1 MGEFRDYFICESC
14 RNKNF
19 KVIYNFSLR
28 FHKVNFSDDLI
39 YDSLSEEIFQ
49 CTQCQKTYT
58 KTEVQEG
65 LAELKRKRKG
75 GVRQGSL
82 FSDM

>member
-1 MGEFRDYFICESC
+1 MVEFRDYFVCESC
-14 RNKNF
+14 RNRDF

-39 YDSLSEEIFQ
+39 YDNLSEEIFQ

-65 LAELKRKRKG
+65 LAELRRRRKA
-75 GVRQGSL
+75 GVSQGSL